1 MSASRARA
9 HWTHRFPGAVLLL
22 VLAGGTPGL
31 TAAAELEGVGQPLAA
46 PLPLGRPTPLLPGTD
61 NSGRAGQPGR
71 DGSLDQPSR
80 GLRGIQVNPL
90 GEIDPDSIGILG
102 PRTGGFARNMWRG
115 SDRVAI
121 ERLLP
126 RLPGAMASGT
136 MRSLARRLLLTTAIP
151 PEVPRGSFGRGSES
165 LLALRVDRLAAL
177 GDIAGL
183 NDLLRVV
190 PQRHDEEPI
199 AQARI
204 EGLLLD
210 GESASACQQIR
221 GQIASR
227 PGTSYWRKALVF
239 CQILSDEVDQAMLGV
254 GLMREQGLS
263 DDPAFFSLVDVY
275 AGVEVQQ
282 LAVASPLHFAMLD
295 AVGRPIPQDLIE
307 GASPGLLSAIAKS
320 PEAALDQRALAGE
333 RAVAI
338 GILQPETLAG
348 IYGQFSFDA
357 AQLEDPAAAAAELEG
372 PSSRALLYQ
381 AARDRKDPASRAKV
395 LRGALDGVRADSL
408 YQMAV
413 RVFLP
418 MLAELPAH
426 AELLWFAE
434 TAGRALY
441 AAGRYDR
448 AGAWFTLARQ
458 EAVINP
464 QAANVVAV
472 LWPYTRLA
480 NSPALAWQGDLE
492 AWRVARADD
501 SDAERGRQAL
511 LRGAFMAL
519 GESDSLSW
527 IDIASQ
533 SSKSTEA
540 LPDAAMFYALR
551 EASETRRLGETVLL
565 SLLILGETGPA
576 ESHPMAL
583 NSVLA
588 ALKRVGLEPEA
599 RALAIEAAVAGGI

>member
-1 MSASRARA
+1 MSASRARFR
-9 HWTHRFPGAVLLL
+9 WRQRFPGAVLVL
-22 VLAGGTPGL
+22 VLASGAPGP
-31 TAAAELEGVGQPLAA
+31 AAGAELEGAGQPLAA
-46 PLPLGRPTPLLPGTD
+46 PLPLGPPTLLLPDTD
-61 NSGRAGQPGR
+61 KSGRAGQPDRG
-71 DGSLDQPSR
+71 GSIEQPSR

-102 PRTGGFARNMWRG
+102 PRTGGFGRHMWRG
-115 SDRVAI
+115 SDRGAI

-126 RLPGAMASGT
+126 RLPGSMASGT

-151 PEVPRGSFGRGSES
+151 PDAPRGGAGRGSES

-177 GDIAGL
+177 GDIEGL

-190 PQRHDEEPI
+190 PLRHDEEPI
-199 AQARI
+199 ARARV
-204 EGLLLD
+204 EGLLLN
-210 GESASACQQIR
+210 GEQANACQQIR
-221 GQIASR
+221 SQIASG
-227 PGTSYWRKALVF
+227 PGTAYWRKALVF
-239 CQILSDEVDQAMLGV
+239 CQILSNEVDQAMLGV

-263 DDPAFFSLVDVY
+263 DDTAFFSLVDAY

-282 LAVASPLHFAMLD
+282 LAVASALHFAMLD
-295 AVGRPIPQDLIE
+295 AVGRPIPQDLIDA
-307 GASPGLLSAIAKS
+307 ASPGLLVAVAKS

-338 GILQPETLAG
+338 GILQPETLAA
-348 IYGQFSFDA
+348 IYQRFSFDA
-357 AQLEDPAAAAAELEG
+357 AQLEDPAAAAKGLEG
-372 PSSRALLYQ
+372 AAGRALLYQ
-381 AARDRKDPASRAKV
+381 AARERKDPAARAKV
-395 LRGALDGVRADSL
+395 LRRALDSAKTASL

-418 MLAELPAH
+418 MLSDLPAH

-492 AWRVARADD
+492 AWRAARADD

-533 SSKSTEA
+533 SGKSTEA
-540 LPDAAMFYALR
+540 VPDAAMLYALR

-599 RALAIEAAVAGGI
+599 RALAIEAAVASGI

>member
-1 MSASRARA
+1 MSASRAKD
-9 HWTHRFPGAVLLL
+9 WTRGFSGAVLVLVL
-22 VLAGGTPGL
+22 VLAG
-31 TAAAELEGVGQPLAA
+31 AAPATVAGAELEGAEQPLAA
-46 PLPLGRPTPLLPGTD
+46 PLPLGPPTQLRPGAEGEDGARRPDP
-61 NSGRAGQPGR
+61 GRAG
-71 DGSLDQPSR
+71 SIDQPSR

-90 GEIDPDSIGILG
+90 GEIDPDSIGILDA
-102 PRTGGFARNMWRG
+102 RNGGFGRNMWRG
-115 SDRVAI
+115 SDQAAI

-126 RLPGAMASGT
+126 RLPGSMVSGT
-136 MRSLARRLLLTTAIP
+136 MRSLARRLLLTTAAP
-151 PEVPRGSFGRGSES
+151 PKPLRGSRSGAGK

-177 GDIAGL
+177 GDIEGL

-190 PQRHDEEPI
+190 PQRHDDEPI
-199 AQARI
+199 ARARV
-204 EGLLLD
+204 EGLLLS
-210 GESASACQQIR
+210 GESADACGQIR
-221 GQIASR
+221 NQLSERRGK
-227 PGTSYWRKALVF
+227 PYWRKALVF
-239 CQILSDEVDQAMLGV
+239 CQILSDEVDQVMLGV

-263 DDPAFFSLVDVY
+263 DDPAFFSLVDAY
-275 AGVEVQQ
+275 AGVEVTQ

-295 AVGRPIPQDLIE
+295 AVGRPIPQDLIDA
-307 GASPGLLSAIAKS
+307 ASPGLLVAVAKS
-320 PEAALDQRALAGE
+320 SKAALDQRALACE
-333 RAVAI
+333 RAVAV
-338 GILQPETLAG
+338 GILQPDALAR
-348 IYGQFSFDA
+348 IYEQFSFDPK
-357 AQLEDPAAAAAELEG
+357 QLEEPAGAAVEG
-372 PSSRALLYQ
+372 PGGRALLYQ
-381 AARDRKDPASRAKV
+381 AARRRDNPAARAEV
-395 LRGALDGVRADSL
+395 LRGALRNARRDKL

-413 RVFLP
+413 QVFLP
-418 MLAELPAH
+418 MLSELPTH

-492 AWRVARADD
+492 AWRAARAED
-501 SDAERGRQAL
+501 SDAERERQAL

-527 IDIASQ
+527 IDIAAQ
-533 SSKSTEA
+533 SSKSTEPP
-540 LPDAAMFYALR
+540 PDAALLYALR

-565 SLLILGETGPA
+565 ALLILGENGPSR
-576 ESHPMAL
+576 SHPLAL

-588 ALKRVGLEPEA
+588 ALKRVGLEPAA
-599 RALAIEAAVAGGI
+599 RALAIEAAVARGI

>member
-1 MSASRARA
+1 M
-9 HWTHRFPGAVLLL
+9 
-22 VLAGGTPGL
+22 
-31 TAAAELEGVGQPLAA
+31 
-46 PLPLGRPTPLLPGTD
+46 
-61 NSGRAGQPGR
+61 
-71 DGSLDQPSR
+71 
-80 GLRGIQVNPL
+80 
-90 GEIDPDSIGILG
+90 
-102 PRTGGFARNMWRG
+102 
-115 SDRVAI
+115 
-121 ERLLP
+121 
-126 RLPGAMASGT
+126 
-136 MRSLARRLLLTTAIP
+136 
-151 PEVPRGSFGRGSES
+151 
-165 LLALRVDRLAAL
+165 
-177 GDIAGL
+177 
-183 NDLLRVV
+183 
-190 PQRHDEEPI
+190 
-199 AQARI
+199 
-204 EGLLLD
+204 
-210 GESASACQQIR
+210 
-221 GQIASR
+221 
-227 PGTSYWRKALVF
+227 
-239 CQILSDEVDQAMLGV
+239 
-254 GLMREQGLS
+254 
-263 DDPAFFSLVDVY
+263 VDVY
-275 AGVEVQQ
+275 AGVEVQK

-295 AVGRPIPQDLIE
+295 AVGRPIPQDLID
-307 GASPGLLSAIAKS
+307 GASPGLLVAVAKS

-333 RAVAI
+333 RATAI

-357 AQLEDPAAAAAELEG
+357 AQLEDPGAAAEALAG
-372 PSSRALLYQ
+372 PRRRALLYQ
-381 AARDRKDPASRAKV
+381 AAGDRQDPAARARV
-395 LRGALDGVRADSL
+395 LRRALDGARVDSL

-413 RVFLP
+413 QVFLP
-418 MLAELPAH
+418 MLSELPAH

-441 AAGRYDR
+441 TAGRYDR

-464 QAANVVAV
+464 QAANMVAV

-533 SSKSTEA
+533 ANKSTEV
-540 LPDAAMFYALR
+540 LPDAAMLYALR

-576 ESHPMAL
+576 QSHPMAL

-599 RALAIEAAVAGGI
+599 RALAIEAAVARGI